1 MNEARNSIRRLF
13 GRRLR
18 PISNIVLL
26 AIFALILLLNLG
38 LPMLEDQ
45 LAFSAD
51 LSADK
56 IYTLS
61 EDSLSVLAGLE
72 KDIYLYPLYSPG
84 NSDTILL
91 QLLKKYAAK
100 SPKVHLRELSADAV
114 AREFSLSRDAAGV
127 VVASED
133 DYIFRFIRDDELYR
147 TDNSLNPIA
156 LKAEAKITSAI
167 LSIDRGAFLQICAL
181 TGHNE
186 AKISDLSSFSGL
198 LEAKNFSV
206 LTCDLSSY
214 TPNPLTDILL
224 IAAPKTDLTES
235 EYIALR
241 EFLSLGGRMLFLME
255 NASFNPEQGVMQI
268 YIDPLPRFESLLA
281 QYGMLVNK
289 TLVVGSDPAKINL
302 RATSMSVQAQPHAL
316 TDQLAAGRQSV
327 VLSEMSSIELL
338 PDAGNAK
345 VSELLRTDASCYEKK
360 LASGLSNLRR
370 AEQDRTGSFLV
381 GAVSESGQS
390 RIILLTGT
398 SLISNRGLAVSGNR
412 ILLGRIL
419 EYLSPI
425 ENDLSIPVKSLSGA
439 APAPSSFLRSMLVLL
454 ALAAIPA
461 LLLYLGVQICYKK
474 KHS

>member
-18 PISNIVLL
+18 PISSIVLL

-133 DYIFRFIRDDELYR
+133 GSIFRFIRDDELYR

-316 TDQLAAGRQSV
+316 TDQLRIAAV
-327 VLSEMSSIELL
+327 Y
-338 PDAGNAK
+338 P
-345 VSELLRTDASCYEKK
+345 
-360 LASGLSNLRR
+360 
-370 AEQDRTGSFLV
+370 
-381 GAVSESGQS
+381 
-390 RIILLTGT
+390 
-398 SLISNRGLAVSGNR
+398 
-412 ILLGRIL
+412 
-419 EYLSPI
+419 
-425 ENDLSIPVKSLSGA
+425 
-439 APAPSSFLRSMLVLL
+439 
-454 ALAAIPA
+454 
-461 LLLYLGVQICYKK
+461 
-474 KHS
+474 